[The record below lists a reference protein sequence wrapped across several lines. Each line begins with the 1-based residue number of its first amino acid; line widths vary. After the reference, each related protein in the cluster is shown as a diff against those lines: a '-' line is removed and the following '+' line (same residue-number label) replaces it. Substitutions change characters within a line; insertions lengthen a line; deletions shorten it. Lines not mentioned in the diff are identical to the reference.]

1 LPPPRSRSTP
11 GGAST
16 TPAVRTRPWAA
27 QRPLDRY
34 RPSPRNW
41 SDAVAPFD
49 YLPDDLV
56 RRVQPNGR
64 LKLHG
69 KHRRVGRAFDGK
81 HVALRPTGT
90 DGLYAIFFRR
100 QRVDQLDL
108 RKASE

>member
-1 LPPPRSRSTP
+1 M
-11 GGAST
+11 GGA
-16 TPAVRTRPWAA
+16 A
-27 QRPLDRY
+27 PLDRY